1 MTFTPPHL
9 IHKYSLKFQVVFF
22 LSVQGAH
29 NYCMR
34 DGKPRGLWPA
44 KPNRKPANQCV
55 VGGVKYLNFPG
66 KQLLFCT
73 NSCCF
78 AQTAVVFM
86 KTAVVFLKTAIVF
99 RRNICCKQLLFHL
112 NFCWGSL
119 SWTMLHT
126 FVTNFAQGSFHKIS
140 WHCTFK
146 KKNKS
151 IVTLIL
157 TDSR

>member
-1 MTFTPPHL
+1 MSTINDFYSTSPHPQ
-9 IHKYSLKFQVVFF
+9 IFIEISSFFF

-86 KTAVVFLKTAIVF
+86 KTAVVFLKTAVVF
-99 RRNICCKQLLFHL
+99 LKTAVVN
-112 NFCWGSL
+112 NFC
-119 SWTMLHT
+119 
-126 FVTNFAQGSFHKIS
+126 FI
-140 WHCTFK
+140 
-146 KKNKS
+146 
-151 IVTLIL
+151 
-157 TDSR
+157 